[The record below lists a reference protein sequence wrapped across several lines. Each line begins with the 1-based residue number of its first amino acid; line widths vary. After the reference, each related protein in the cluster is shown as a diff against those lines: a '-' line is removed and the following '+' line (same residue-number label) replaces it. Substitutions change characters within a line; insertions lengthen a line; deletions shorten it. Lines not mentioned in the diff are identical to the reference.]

1 MLEDLKRQVLE
12 ANLALPKHNLVTLT
26 WGKNAEDAVH
36 NAIVLE
42 EVAYMGIFCRQLAP
56 QLPDM
61 QQTLLDK
68 HYLRKHGAKA
78 YYGQ

>member
-1 MLEDLKRQVLE
+1 MQRKCP
-12 ANLALPKHNLVTLT
+12 ACWSILT
-26 WGKNAEDAVH
+26 AHLHGEKNAEDAVH